1 MIVISYGEV
10 NVRREVIKGTINKG
24 SIGLF
29 EFSEFSTSLKLTLI
43 KKQIDQKLTH
53 KWRNIFVNNL
63 KFTTKIEILASKK
76 FRIVSDIL
84 SCYREWKISVVTAR
98 VGCGS
103 SGSNVVNFIVC
114 PYHKITEIG
123 SRIWNKKLISRGVVV

>member
-1 MIVISYGEV
+1 MFEGRSLREQLMRESYC
-10 NVRREVIKGTINKG
+10 
-24 SIGLF
+24 IGLF

-53 KWRNIFVNNL
+53 KWKNIFVNNL

-98 VGCGS
+98 DGCM
-103 SGSNVVNFIVC
+103 NC
-114 PYHKITEIG
+114 
-123 SRIWNKKLISRGVVV
+123 VVVLDPMSLILLFVHTTKLPKLDPEFGIKNSSLVV